1 LPILLDAAHPQLYIP
16 DLPSDKPS
24 IIGRECE
31 LNEVVIVILPENLA
45 VDAQL
50 DTTNA
55 FPMLCPELIFTFL
68 LLSPKLI
75 FIPEAAGPCQGGFEG
90 FWRCRGRA

>member
-75 FIPEAAGPCQGGFEG
+75 FTSLLLSLLLVISPLLPPLRNE
-90 FWRCRGRA
+90 